1 MIWQVVGKLPIQ
13 KVTSKPVTLENVEKL
28 EEDSPGLFPS
38 CAVTRAMGKK
48 ATEEPNAN
56 KQSEDILVDL
66 SETFLANT
74 DIDTVTESPKE
85 VKID

>member
-1 MIWQVVGKLPIQ
+1 MPIQ
-13 KVTSKPVTLENVEKL
+13 RLLLSWSTENVEKL

-38 CAVTRAMGKK
+38 CAVTRAMAKK

-74 DIDTVTESPKE
+74 DCK
-85 VKID
+85 